1 MERRLLLRKTIM
13 ALYSWLD
20 WSTTTSPVAL
30 SPNAPAQ
37 NQSNTRLS
45 EAVLLV
51 AVILAASVACLLF
64 LNRGALYYD
73 EAIYAQVAKET
84 VQGNHWITL
93 HWNGRPWFHKPPV
106 YMWATA
112 LLFKLFSPTEFLAR
126 LPSALAGVGCVLLVY
141 CIAKQFTDAAG
152 AALAGLILITS
163 ALFTVNARQGMTDV
177 AMTLFV
183 LTALYGYLK
192 SKTERRWWIIACISC
207 GLAVLTKGAAGL
219 IAPIVISCSLIAD
232 RRWDE
237 IKKRHFWVGVF
248 SFVAVAASWHI
259 LLIALHGRAFLDMY
273 LLKHVIRRSTSDLH
287 HYNYGYFF
295 YLDALGRFIWPWSL
309 LILPSLFFRI
319 KPGGSRALLLSVLV
333 PLTLFTVVRTKFSW
347 YIVPILPSLAIL
359 IALFLRSVAVRL
371 RGVYQLAL
379 VVTVMLFAAVGAV
392 ETYQYAR
399 PIPDIQAA
407 ASLAQ
412 LAAKDGGA
420 ISSAPESLEMT
431 VLYYSNRQ
439 LCADPE
445 ISPLS
450 YRDETKCG
458 LNDIQSF
465 IYADE
470 KRSAIE
476 SRFGTIDVVA
486 RAHGLTYGVIRRRGT
501 P

>member
-1 MERRLLLRKTIM
+1 M
-13 ALYSWLD
+13 ALYSWSG
-20 WSTTTSPVAL
+20 WSTATLPVATL
-30 SPNAPAQ
+30 SSNTAGQ
-37 NQSNTRLS
+37 KQCNTRLT
-45 EAVLLV
+45 EAIPLV
-51 AVILAASVACLLF
+51 AVMLAASIACLLF

-84 VQGNHWITL
+84 VQGNHGITL
-93 HWNGRPWFHKPPV
+93 HWNGRPWFHKPPL

-112 LLFKLFSPTEFLAR
+112 LLFKLFSPSEFLAR

-141 CIAKQFTDAAG
+141 CIAKHFTDAAG
-152 AALAGLILITS
+152 AAMAGLILITS

-177 AMTLFV
+177 PMTLFV
-183 LTALYGYLK
+183 LTSLYGYLN
-192 SKTERRWWIIACISC
+192 SKTERRWWMIACMAC

-219 IAPIVISCSLIAD
+219 IAPIIIGCSLFAD

-237 IKKRHFWVGVF
+237 IKNRHFWVGVF
-248 SFVAVAASWHI
+248 AFVAVAAPWHI
-259 LLIALHGRAFLDMY
+259 LLFALHGRAFLDVY

-287 HYNYGYFF
+287 HYDYGYFF
-295 YLDALGRFIWPWSL
+295 YLDALARFIWPWSL
-309 LILPSLFFRI
+309 LILPSLFIGMKHR
-319 KPGGSRALLLSVLV
+319 GSRALLLSLFV
-333 PLTLFTVVRTKFSW
+333 PLTLFSLARTKFSW

-359 IALFLRSVAVRL
+359 IALFLRSLAVRL
-371 RGVYQLAL
+371 RGMCQLAL
-379 VVTVMLFAAVGAV
+379 AVTVMLFAAIGGI

-399 PIPDIQAA
+399 PTPDIQAA

-412 LAAKDGGA
+412 RAAKDGGA
-420 ISSAPESLEMT
+420 ISSAPESLGMT
-431 VLYYSNRQ
+431 VLYYSNRR

-450 YRDETKCG
+450 YSDETKCG

-470 KRSAIE
+470 KRTAIE

-486 RAHGLTYGVIRRRGT
+486 RAHGLTYGVIRR
-501 P
+501 PEIP